1 MAVNRRDVGVA
12 GAGLL
17 AVTAS
22 VIVTAVVL
30 LVFTPVS
37 PSQALHDWLQFV
49 PLPGLVVF
57 GASRSGIF
65 RTRPWL
71 LLLVGP
77 LAFVI
82 AALGLVMTHSMLF
95 APAILARKPAVPA
108 DEPAW
113 SGDSVFH
120 PGIVQ
125 AFRPAFDPAFS
136 ATVHAAPASPGTP

>member
-1 MAVNRRDVGVA
+1 MSINRRDVGVV
-12 GAGLL
+12 GAGIVAL
-17 AVTAS
+17 TAS
-22 VIVTAVVL
+22 VVVTAVVL

-37 PSQALHDWLQFV
+37 PRQAIHDWLQFV

-82 AALGLVMTHSMLF
+82 AALGLVMTHSILF
-95 APAILARKPAVPA
+95 APAILVRKAAVPA
-108 DEPAW
+108 RDARYWPRVAGFARYALDAASSL
-113 SGDSVFH
+113 SGVTLS
-120 PGIVQ
+120 GSI
-125 AFRPAFDPAFS
+125 R
-136 ATVHAAPASPGTP
+136 TIR